1 MAIDFPNSPSVN
13 DTYSAGGKTWYY
25 DGTGWT
31 LRSVLTANGTIATSD
46 LANNA
51 VHYSKLGPTG
61 ATDGQALLANS
72 ATGTGLEWGQAGYAP
87 DDVQTVLSGQVFGN
101 G

>member
-25 DGTGWT
+25 DGTGWS
-31 LRSVLTANGTIATSD
+31 LRSVLTANGTITTGD

-61 ATDGQALLANS
+61 ATNGQALLANS
-72 ATGTGLEWGQAGYAP
+72 ATATGLEWGQAGSP
-87 DDVQTVLSGQVFGN
+87 VDDASAIISIQVFS
-101 G
+101 

>member
-1 MAIDFPNSPSVN
+1 MPIDFPNSPTLN

-25 DGTGWT
+25 DGTGWS
-31 LRSVLTANGTIATSD
+31 LRSVLTANGTITTGD

-61 ATDGQALLANS
+61 ATNGQALLANS
-72 ATGTGLEWGQAGYAP
+72 ATATGLEWGQAGSP
-87 DDVQTVLSGQVFGN
+87 VDDASAIISIQVFS
-101 G
+101 